1 MDGDGNMRGLFKY
14 FIKLVF
20 INTGI
25 ITNPDRLPK
34 PIYSRIAKVRYDN

>member
-34 PIYSRIAKVRYDN
+34 PIYPRIAKVRYDN